1 MPVDCSVVLSCY
13 VVMAGRVTV
22 SDFGEFLCGSDL
34 LLLFPILSPQ
44 VKLGVAVVPQCGG
57 EG

>member
-1 MPVDCSVVLSCY
+1 MPVDCSAVPSCY

-22 SDFGEFLCGSDL
+22 SYFGELLCGSDL
-34 LLLFPILSPQ
+34 LLLLPILGPQ
-44 VKLGVAVVPQCGG
+44 VKLGVAAVPQCGG